1 MRWLRRLL
9 HKSRAEENLDKELRF
24 HLEQQVAAY
33 VAAGITPEEARRRAR
48 LEFGGL
54 ERVKEEVRDARWE
67 THFENFFLDF
77 RYAIRTL
84 RKSRSFTFI
93 AILALALGIGA
104 SSIVFSV
111 IYNVFFDALPYKA
124 FQRSVV
130 LEMRNLENVGGWKSR
145 NYFFPE
151 EVRAFRQQNQVFEDV
166 IAYVGVRVLYND
178 GGSSTYWPFGGVVT
192 ANTFDYLGIHALL
205 GRTLSPD
212 DGKPG
217 APPVMVMNYRF
228 WQQEFAGDPKILGKV
243 FLLDGSPIT
252 LVGIMPP
259 RFNAFGKCFWLPASP
274 DKSRHSL
281 RGGATVIGRLKPAV
295 SLGTAAADLDT
306 IAHHLQLS
314 NPDGTIPKKF
324 ALVPQPL
331 LDTLIGDFKKSLYA
345 LLSAVL
351 LLLLIACSNVANL
364 LLARASTREREIATR
379 ATLGATRG
387 RLIRQLLM
395 ESFVLAAGASAAG
408 GVSAYFGLKVVVALI
423 PAGTLPQETV
433 IHMNAPVLLL
443 SLGLTLLTTILCGLA
458 PALHLTRGDLQP
470 RLNMKQQGVGGSFR
484 HGKLRASLVVTEV
497 ALSIVLLIGAGLLMR
512 SFFVLTHVD
521 LGFDPRNIGYFRLDL
536 PATYNADVPHS
547 REKKNALTRQ
557 LLDRLHA
564 LPGVISVAESMNT
577 PPLNY
582 DFSDTI
588 IPGKPHSERWETRYE
603 MCSEGFFATL
613 GIPLLRGRFF
623 SEDDVTAARA
633 VMVVNE
639 AFSRQYFPHE
649 DPIGHTVK
657 LEVLDR
663 AFLDTP
669 HNTYFEVIGIV
680 GDYKTRTYDHPS
692 WGNFPEAFIPYSVQ
706 GSSWRMFLFRTAM
719 DPGVLLKNVS
729 HEVTALDPAVR
740 TADAGTLQGSLH
752 EFYRGPQFELVTLSA
767 VAAVGLLLV
776 VIGIFSVM
784 AYTVA
789 LRTNEI
795 GIRMA
800 LGAQHTSILRLI
812 LLNGLRL
819 VAAGGLIGLLASAGL
834 TRFLASQ
841 ISGVSVTDPW
851 TLTAAVVL
859 VMLVGLT
866 ACLFPAR
873 RATRVDPLVAL
884 RYE

>member
-1 MRWLRRLL
+1 
-9 HKSRAEENLDKELRF
+9 
-24 HLEQQVAAY
+24 
-33 VAAGITPEEARRRAR
+33 
-48 LEFGGL
+48 
-54 ERVKEEVRDARWE
+54 
-67 THFENFFLDF
+67 
-77 RYAIRTL
+77 
-84 RKSRSFTFI
+84 
-93 AILALALGIGA
+93 
-104 SSIVFSV
+104 
-111 IYNVFFDALPYKA
+111 
-124 FQRSVV
+124 
-130 LEMRNLENVGGWKSR
+130 
-145 NYFFPE
+145 
-151 EVRAFRQQNQVFEDV
+151 
-166 IAYVGVRVLYND
+166 
-178 GGSSTYWPFGGVVT
+178 
-192 ANTFDYLGIHALL
+192 
-205 GRTLSPD
+205 
-212 DGKPG
+212 
-217 APPVMVMNYRF
+217 
-228 WQQEFAGDPKILGKV
+228 
-243 FLLDGSPIT
+243 
-252 LVGIMPP
+252 
-259 RFNAFGKCFWLPASP
+259 
-274 DKSRHSL
+274 
-281 RGGATVIGRLKPAV
+281 
-295 SLGTAAADLDT
+295 
-306 IAHHLQLS
+306 
-314 NPDGTIPKKF
+314 
-324 ALVPQPL
+324 
-331 LDTLIGDFKKSLYA
+331 
-345 LLSAVL
+345 
-351 LLLLIACSNVANL
+351 
-364 LLARASTREREIATR
+364 
-379 ATLGATRG
+379 
-387 RLIRQLLM
+387 M

-536 PATYNADVPHS
+536 PATYNTDVPHS

-639 AFSRQYFPHE
+639 AFSRQYFPDE

-692 WGNFPEAFIPYSVQ
+692 WENFPEAFIPYSVQ

-859 VMLVGLT
+859 VMLVGLA